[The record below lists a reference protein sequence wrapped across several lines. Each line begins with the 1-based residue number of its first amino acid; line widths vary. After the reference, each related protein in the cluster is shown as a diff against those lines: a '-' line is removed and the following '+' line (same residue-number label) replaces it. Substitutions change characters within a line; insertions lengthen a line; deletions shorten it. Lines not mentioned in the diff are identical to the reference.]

1 MKVYIKTWGCQAN
14 IADSEQMAGIL
25 KEKGYDLVD
34 SEDEAEYIIANT
46 CAVKNKTQSKILDY
60 IKKNKNKKIFVGGC
74 LTKTIDIKKYV
85 PEVTAV
91 FDTNSIL
98 KIPEILESEKD
109 HFSSSKEHRI
119 LSPIIRKD
127 EEVGIVAIGE
137 GCLNS
142 CTFCATKL
150 ARGSLRSYRIGEVKR
165 NVEFSINQG
174 CKKIYL
180 TSQDN
185 GCYGFDIKTSL
196 PELLNELATIEGEY
210 IIRVGMMNPW
220 HLNKILPSLIESYKS
235 EKIMKFLHIPV
246 QSGSEKILR
255 NMKRIHTVDNFKTA
269 VKKFRENFPRNL
281 FPNSTIATDIIIGYP
296 TETEQDFKETYNL
309 IKEVKPEVINI
320 TAFSSRPRTKASK
333 LKQLPS
339 EIIKERLKKI
349 TILYN
354 KIKETFINKVY

>member
-98 KIPEILESEKD
+98 KIPEILETGQD
-109 HFSSSKEHRI
+109 HFSSKKEHRI
-119 LSPIIRKD
+119 LLPIIRKD
-127 EEVGIVAIGE
+127 KETGIVAIGE

-150 ARGSLRSYRIGEVKR
+150 AIG
-165 NVEFSINQG
+165 NSIKNG
-174 CKKIYL
+174 CKTIFL
-180 TSQDN
+180 SSQDN

-196 PELLNELATIEGEY
+196 PELLNEIIALEGDY
-210 IIRVGMMNPW
+210 VIRIGMMNPW
-220 HLNKILPSLIESYKS
+220 HLNKITNNLIESYKS
-235 EKIMKFLHIPV
+235 EKIVKFLHIPV
-246 QSGSEKILR
+246 QSGSEKVLR
-255 NMKRIHTVDNFKTA
+255 DMKRIHTVENFKGA
-269 VKKFRENFPRNL
+269 VKKFRNTF
-281 FPNSTIATDIIIGYP
+281 SDITIATDIIIGYP
-296 TETEQDFKETYNL
+296 TETEEDFQQTYNL
-309 IKEVKPEVINI
+309 VKEIKPEVLNI
-320 TAFSSRPRTKASK
+320 SMFSSRQKTKASK

-339 EIIKERLKKI
+339 ELIKERSKKLSD
-349 TILYN
+349 LYMN
-354 KIKETFINKVY
+354 YRSNL

>member
-74 LTKTIDIKKYV
+74 LTKTIDI
-85 PEVTAV
+85 
-91 FDTNSIL
+91 
-98 KIPEILESEKD
+98 KD

>member
-98 KIPEILESEKD
+98 KIPEILETGQD
-109 HFSSSKEHRI
+109 HFSSKKEHRI
-119 LSPIIRKD
+119 LLPIIRKD
-127 EEVGIVAIGE
+127 KETGIVAIGE

-150 ARGSLRSYRIGEVKR
+150 ARGNLRSYRIGDIKR
-165 NVEFSINQG
+165 NIENSIKNG
-174 CKKIYL
+174 CKTIFL
-180 TSQDN
+180 SSQDN

-196 PELLNELATIEGEY
+196 PELLNEIIALEGDY
-210 IIRVGMMNPW
+210 VIRIGMMNPW
-220 HLNKILPSLIESYKS
+220 HLNKITNNLIESYKS
-235 EKIMKFLHIPV
+235 EKIVKFLHIPV
-246 QSGSEKILR
+246 QSGSEKVLR
-255 NMKRIHTVDNFKTA
+255 DMKRIHTVENFKGA
-269 VKKFRENFPRNL
+269 VKKFRNTF
-281 FPNSTIATDIIIGYP
+281 SDITIATDIIIGYP
-296 TETEQDFKETYNL
+296 TETEEDFQQTYNL
-309 IKEVKPEVINI
+309 VKEIKPEVLNI
-320 TAFSSRPRTKASK
+320 SMFSSRQKTKASK

-339 EIIKERLKKI
+339 ELIKERSKKLSD
-349 TILYN
+349 LYMN
-354 KIKETFINKVY
+354 YRSNL